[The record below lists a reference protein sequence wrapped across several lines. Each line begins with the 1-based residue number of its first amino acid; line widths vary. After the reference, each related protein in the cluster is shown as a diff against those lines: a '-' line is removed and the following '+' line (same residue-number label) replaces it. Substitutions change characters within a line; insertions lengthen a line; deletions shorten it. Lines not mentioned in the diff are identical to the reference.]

1 MQWDLGLPLL
11 VMFATGV
18 VMLLIFFGARALLFK
33 PRKDEGTDDGSESHA
48 H

>member
-11 VMFATGV
+11 VILATGA

-33 PRKDEGTDDGSESHA
+33 PRKDEGTDEGSKGHA